1 MSLLNEGNLQ
11 KEVDKISKNH
21 FEILPFKIDENTWRP
36 ILNYKDLFTNQQW
49 SVKIPNIID
58 ADKFLS
64 NYFREKVEENRD
76 KRLKDILD

>member
-1 MSLLNEGNLQ
+1 MSLLNEENLQ
-11 KEVDKISKNH
+11 KEVNKISKNH
-21 FEILPFKIDENTWRP
+21 FEILPFKIDDEAWSP

-58 ADKFLS
+58 ANKFLI

-76 KRLKDILD
+76 KKLGNIL

>member
-1 MSLLNEGNLQ
+1 MSLLNEENLQ
-11 KEVDKISKNH
+11 KEVNKISKNH
-21 FEILPFKIDENTWRP
+21 FKILPFKIDDEAWSP

-58 ADKFLS
+58 ANKFLI

-76 KRLKDILD
+76 KKLGNIL

>member
-1 MSLLNEGNLQ
+1 MSLLNEENLQ
-11 KEVDKISKNH
+11 KEVNKISKNH
-21 FEILPFKIDENTWRP
+21 FEILPFKIDEKAWSP

-58 ADKFLS
+58 ANKFLI

-76 KRLKDILD
+76 KKLGNIL

>member
-1 MSLLNEGNLQ
+1 VNVNKTQLDIYIEELRNN
-11 KEVDKISKNH
+11 
-21 FEILPFKIDENTWRP
+21 EILPFKIDDRGWAP

-58 ADKFLS
+58 ANKFLI

-76 KRLKDILD
+76 KKLGNIL

>member
-1 MSLLNEGNLQ
+1 MSLLNEENLQ
-11 KEVDKISKNH
+11 KEVNKISKNH
-21 FEILPFKIDENTWRP
+21 FEILPFKIDDRGWAP

-58 ADKFLS
+58 ANKFLI

-76 KRLKDILD
+76 KKLGNIL